1 MWQPYAELLG
11 LSASCVRANSDFGV
25 FPNLSEFFYENHGV
39 LAAYDSAMAYSP
51 EIRQAARA
59 LYLKAWTPREIADE
73 LNLNSD
79 RIIYYWADKFG
90 WRDMLREQ
98 TIDEAIANRIQ
109 TLLEIENPSKP
120 QLDMLD
126 RLIEHHVKLKKLR
139 AKPAKPEHISGEVS
153 AQSGKQTSRS
163 GHKTEQSGQ
172 QNADSGQSSAP
183 SGKKCKKVKND
194 VSEITEGDFK
204 RWHGSLFEYQ
214 HTMRNNLHQRIR
226 NILKSRQ
233 IGATYYFAGE
243 ALENAILTGDNQIFL
258 SASRA
263 QAEVFRRYIVSLAK
277 EFLGLELSGNPM
289 TLSNGAE
296 LHFLST
302 NGKTAQ
308 SYHGHVYVDEYFWI
322 GKFDELNKVASAMA
336 THKKWRKTYF
346 STPSTKMHPA
356 YPFWTGEKWRDGSE
370 RRKNIEFPTFDE
382 LRDGGRLCPDKQW
395 RYVVTIEDAAKGGC
409 DLFDIDELREEYNDT
424 DFNNLF
430 MCIFVDGASSIFE
443 FNKIQK
449 CMVDTAIW
457 QDYSPSAERPFGNR
471 EVWLGYDPS
480 RTRDNAVLMVVA
492 PPVVAAEKF
501 RVLEKHTWRGLAF
514 QHQAAEISKV
524 FLRFNVTYLGIDV
537 TGIGAGVY
545 DLLKDTHPR
554 EVVPIHYSP
563 DNKNRL
569 VMKMIDVIDG
579 NRLQFDAGMKETA
592 MSFMAIK
599 RTSTN
604 SGNNMTFKAER
615 SELAGHA
622 DDFWALSHAL
632 INEPL
637 NHTTKRKS
645 RWVFSG
651 EQGQLAA

>member
-1 MWQPYAELLG
+1 
-11 LSASCVRANSDFGV
+11 
-25 FPNLSEFFYENHGV
+25 
-39 LAAYDSAMAYSP
+39 MAYSP

-109 TLLEIENPSKP
+109 TLLEVENPSKP

-126 RLIEHHVKLKKLR
+126 RLINHHVKLKKLR
-139 AKPAKPEHISGEVS
+139 ATEQPTQPNEAGAAS
-153 AQSGKQTSRS
+153 AQSGAQNSKSGSPKAESGTQT
-163 GHKTEQSGQ
+163 G
-172 QNADSGQSSAP
+172 DSGKHSAP
-183 SGKKCKKVKND
+183 SGKRGKKVKND
-194 VSEITEGDFK
+194 VSEITEQCFK
-204 RWHGSLFEYQ
+204 LWHDSLFEYQ
-214 HTMRNNLHQRIR
+214 VVMRNNLHQRIR

-243 ALENAILTGDNQIFL
+243 ALEQAILTGDNQIFL

-263 QAEVFRRYIVSLAK
+263 QSEVFRRYIVALAK

-308 SYHGHVYVDEYFWI
+308 SYHGHVYIDEYFWI

-346 STPSTKMHPA
+346 STPSSKMHPA
-356 YPFWTGEKWRDGSE
+356 YPFWTGEKWRGDKTT
-370 RRKNIEFPTFDE
+370 RKNIEFPTFDE

-409 DLFDIDELREEYNDT
+409 DLFDIDELREEYSET

-430 MCIFVDGASSIFE
+430 MCVFVDGASSIFE
-443 FNKIQK
+443 FNKIER
-449 CMVDTAIW
+449 CMVDSEIW
-457 QDYSPSAERPFGNR
+457 QDYKPNAARPFGSR

-492 PPVVAAEKF
+492 PPIVAVEKF
-501 RVLEKHTWRGLAF
+501 RVLEKHTWRGLSF
-514 QHQAAEISKV
+514 QHQASEISKV
-524 FLRFNVTYLGIDV
+524 FERFNVTYLGIDI
-537 TGIGAGVY
+537 TGIGAGVH
-545 DLLKDTHPR
+545 DLLVHKHPR
-554 EVVPIHYSP
+554 ETVAIHYSNE
-563 DNKNRL
+563 NKNRL
-569 VMKMIDVIDG
+569 VMKMIDIIDG

-592 MSFMAIK
+592 MAFMAIK
-599 RTSTN
+599 RVATN
-604 SGNNMTFKAER
+604 SGNMMTFKAER
-615 SELAGHA
+615 SEQAGHA

-637 NHTTKRKS
+637 DHSTKRKS
-645 RWVFSG
+645 TW
-651 EQGQLAA
+651 QMAA

>member
-1 MWQPYAELLG
+1 
-11 LSASCVRANSDFGV
+11 
-25 FPNLSEFFYENHGV
+25 
-39 LAAYDSAMAYSP
+39 MAYSP
-51 EIRQAARA
+51 EIRQAARS

-79 RIIYYWADKFG
+79 RIIYHWADKYG

-98 TIDEAIANRIQ
+98 TIDEAISNRIQ

-126 RLIEHHVKLKKLR
+126 RLINHHVKLKKLR
-139 AKPAKPEHISGEVS
+139 ASELPKEPSESGQHS
-153 AQSGKQTSRS
+153 AQTGTQNGKNGSSTPYSGKQT
-163 GHKTEQSGQ
+163 GEGGKQTGT
-172 QNADSGQSSAP
+172 
-183 SGKKCKKVKND
+183 SGKRGKKVKND
-194 VSEITEGDFK
+194 VSEITEECFK
-204 RWHGSLFEYQ
+204 LWHDSLFKYQ
-214 HTMRNNLHQRIR
+214 IVMRDNLHQRIR

-243 ALENAILTGDNQIFL
+243 ALEQAILTGDNQIFL

-263 QAEVFRRYIVSLAK
+263 QAEVFRRYIVALAK
-277 EFLGLELSGNPM
+277 EFLDLELSGNPM

-346 STPSTKMHPA
+346 STPSSKMHAA
-356 YPFWTGEKWRDGSE
+356 YPFWTGDKWRGDKTT
-370 RRKNIEFPTFDE
+370 RKNIEFPTFDE
-382 LRDGGRLCPDKQW
+382 LRDGGRLCPDRQW

-409 DLFDIDELREEYNDT
+409 NLFDIEELREEYSEH

-443 FNKIQK
+443 FSKIQK
-449 CMVDTAIW
+449 CMVDSGIW
-457 QDYSPSAERPFGNR
+457 QDFKSNDARPFGNR

-480 RTRDNAVLMVVA
+480 RSRDNAVLMVVA
-492 PPVVAAEKF
+492 PPIVAAEKF
-501 RVLEKHTWRGLAF
+501 RVLEKHSWRGLSF
-514 QHQAAEISKV
+514 THQAAEITKV
-524 FLRFNVTYLGIDV
+524 FERFNVTYLGIDI

-545 DLLKDTHPR
+545 DLLHNKHPR
-554 EVVPIHYSP
+554 ETVAIHYSNE
-563 DNKNRL
+563 NKNRL

-579 NRLQFDAGMKETA
+579 GRLQFDAGMKETA

-599 RTSTN
+599 RVPTN
-604 SGNNMTFKAER
+604 SGNMMTFKADR
-615 SELAGHA
+615 SEVVGHA

-637 NHTTKRKS
+637 DHATKRKS
-645 RWVFSG
+645 TWA
-651 EQGQLAA
+651 LAA

>member
-1 MWQPYAELLG
+1 M
-11 LSASCVRANSDFGV
+11 
-25 FPNLSEFFYENHGV
+25 
-39 LAAYDSAMAYSP
+39 
-51 EIRQAARA
+51 
-59 LYLKAWTPREIADE
+59 
-73 LNLNSD
+73 
-79 RIIYYWADKFG
+79 
-90 WRDMLREQ
+90 RD
-98 TIDEAIANRIQ
+98 
-109 TLLEIENPSKP
+109 
-120 QLDMLD
+120 
-126 RLIEHHVKLKKLR
+126 
-139 AKPAKPEHISGEVS
+139 
-153 AQSGKQTSRS
+153 
-163 GHKTEQSGQ
+163 
-172 QNADSGQSSAP
+172 
-183 SGKKCKKVKND
+183 
-194 VSEITEGDFK
+194 
-204 RWHGSLFEYQ
+204 
-214 HTMRNNLHQRIR
+214 NLHQRIR

-243 ALENAILTGDNQIFL
+243 ALEQAILTGDNQIFL

-263 QAEVFRRYIVSLAK
+263 QAEVFRRYIVALAK

-346 STPSTKMHPA
+346 STPSSKMHAA
-356 YPFWTGEKWRDGSE
+356 YPFWTGDKWRGDKST
-370 RRKNIEFPTFDE
+370 RKNIEFPTFDE
-382 LRDGGRLCPDKQW
+382 LRDGGRLCPDRQW

-409 DLFDIDELREEYNDT
+409 NLFDIDELREEYSEH

-443 FNKIQK
+443 FNKVQK
-449 CMVDTAIW
+449 CMVDAGIW
-457 QDYSPSAERPFGNR
+457 QDFKASAKRPFGSR

-492 PPVVAAEKF
+492 PPIVAAEKF
-501 RVLEKHTWRGLAF
+501 RILEKHTWRGLSF
-514 QHQAAEISKV
+514 QHQASEISKV
-524 FLRFNVTYLGIDV
+524 FERFNVTYLGIDI

-545 DLLKDTHPR
+545 DLLSNKHPR
-554 EVVPIHYSP
+554 ETVAIHYSNE
-563 DNKNRL
+563 NKNRL

-599 RTSTN
+599 RVSTN
-604 SGNNMTFKAER
+604 SGNMMTFKADR
-615 SELAGHA
+615 SEVVGHA

-637 NHTTKRKS
+637 DHTTKRKS
-645 RWVFSG
+645 RWAFSG
-651 EQGQLAA
+651 EQGNLAA

>member
-1 MWQPYAELLG
+1 MT
-11 LSASCVRANSDFGV
+11 
-25 FPNLSEFFYENHGV
+25 
-39 LAAYDSAMAYSP
+39 AYDSGMAYAP

-79 RIIYYWADKFG
+79 RIIYHWADKYG

-126 RLIEHHVKLKKLR
+126 RLIGHHVKLKKVR
-139 AKPAKPEHISGEVS
+139 ASELPKEPTESDTHST
-153 AQSGKQTSRS
+153 QS
-163 GHKTEQSGQ
+163 GHKSGKSGS
-172 QNADSGQSSAP
+172 QNADSGKQMAQ
-183 SGKKCKKVKND
+183 SGKRGRKVKND
-194 VSEITEGDFK
+194 VSEITEDCFK
-204 RWHGSLFEYQ
+204 LWHDSLFKYQ
-214 HTMRNNLHQRIR
+214 VVMRDNLNQRIR

-243 ALENAILTGDNQIFL
+243 ALEQAILTGDNQIFL

-263 QAEVFRRYIVSLAK
+263 QAEVFRRYIVALAK

-346 STPSTKMHPA
+346 STPSSKMHAA
-356 YPFWTGEKWRDGSE
+356 YPFWTGDKWRGDKST
-370 RRKNIEFPTFDE
+370 RKNIEFPTFDE
-382 LRDGGRLCPDKQW
+382 LRDGGRLCPDRQW

-409 DLFDIDELREEYNDT
+409 NLFEIDELREEYSEH

-443 FNKIQK
+443 FNKVQK
-449 CMVDTAIW
+449 CMVDAGIW
-457 QDYSPSAERPFGNR
+457 QDFKASAKRPFGSR

-492 PPVVAAEKF
+492 PPIVAAEKF
-501 RVLEKHTWRGLAF
+501 RILEKHTWRGLSF
-514 QHQAAEISKV
+514 QHQASEISKV
-524 FLRFNVTYLGIDV
+524 FERFNVTYLGIDI

-545 DLLKDTHPR
+545 DLLSNKHPR
-554 EVVPIHYSP
+554 ETVAIHYSNE
-563 DNKNRL
+563 NKNRL

-599 RTSTN
+599 RVSTN
-604 SGNNMTFKAER
+604 SGNMMTFKADR
-615 SELAGHA
+615 SEVVGHA

-637 NHTTKRKS
+637 DHTTKRKS
-645 RWVFSG
+645 RWAFSG
-651 EQGQLAA
+651 EQGNLAA

>member
-1 MWQPYAELLG
+1 
-11 LSASCVRANSDFGV
+11 
-25 FPNLSEFFYENHGV
+25 
-39 LAAYDSAMAYSP
+39 MAYSP
-51 EIRQAARA
+51 EIRQAARV

-73 LNLNSD
+73 LNLNND

-126 RLIEHHVKLKKLR
+126 RLIDHHVKLKKLR
-139 AKPAKPEHISGEVS
+139 ASETPKPAANPSEKGNIAKQAKDDSNS
-153 AQSGKQTSRS
+153 NSSSGKS
-163 GHKTEQSGQ
+163 
-172 QNADSGQSSAP
+172 
-183 SGKKCKKVKND
+183 KKKGKND
-194 VSEITEGDFK
+194 VSEITEECFK
-204 RWHGSLFEYQ
+204 LWHDSLFEYQ
-214 HTMRNNLHQRIR
+214 VVMRNNLHQRIR

-233 IGATYYFAGE
+233 VGATYYFSGE

-263 QAEVFRRYIVSLAK
+263 QAEVFRRYIISLAK
-277 EFLGLELSGNPM
+277 EFLNLELQGNPI

-356 YPFWTGEKWRDGSE
+356 YSFWTGDKWREGKDT
-370 RRKNIEFPTFDE
+370 RKNIEFPTFEDY
-382 LRDGGRLCPDKQW
+382 RKGGRLCPDKQW
-395 RYVVTIEDAAKGGC
+395 RYVVTIEDAAAGGC
-409 DLFDIDELREEYNDT
+409 DLFDIDELREEYSET

-449 CMVDTAIW
+449 CMVDASIW
-457 QDYSPSAERPFGNR
+457 QDYDVKKARPFGNR

-492 PPVVAAEKF
+492 PPIVAVEKF
-501 RVLEKHTWRGLAF
+501 RILEKHSWRGLSF
-514 QHQAAEISKV
+514 QHQANEISKV
-524 FLRFNVTYLGIDV
+524 FKRFNVTYLGIDI

-545 DLLKDTHPR
+545 DLLHNKHPR
-554 EVVPIHYSP
+554 ETVAIHYSNE
-563 DNKNRL
+563 NKNRL

-579 NRLQFDAGMKETA
+579 NRLQFDANMKETA

-604 SGNNMTFKAER
+604 SGNMMTFKADR
-615 SELAGHA
+615 SELVGHA

-637 NHTTKRKS
+637 DHSTKRKS
-645 RWVFSG
+645 RWSFSA

>member
-1 MWQPYAELLG
+1 
-11 LSASCVRANSDFGV
+11 
-25 FPNLSEFFYENHGV
+25 
-39 LAAYDSAMAYSP
+39 MAYAP

-79 RIIYYWADKFG
+79 RIIYHWADKYG

-126 RLIEHHVKLKKLR
+126 RLIAHHVKLKKVR
-139 AKPAKPEHISGEVS
+139 ASELPKEPTESGTHS
-153 AQSGKQTSRS
+153 TQS
-163 GHKTEQSGQ
+163 GHKSGKSGS
-172 QNADSGQSSAP
+172 QNADSGKQMAQ
-183 SGKKCKKVKND
+183 SGKRGRKVKND
-194 VSEITEGDFK
+194 VSEITEDCFK
-204 RWHGSLFEYQ
+204 LWHNSLFKYQ
-214 HTMRNNLHQRIR
+214 VVMRDNLHQRIR

-243 ALENAILTGDNQIFL
+243 ALEQAILTGDNQIFL

-263 QAEVFRRYIVSLAK
+263 QAEVFRRYIVALAK

-346 STPSTKMHPA
+346 STPSSKMHAA
-356 YPFWTGEKWRDGSE
+356 YPFWTGDKWRGDKST
-370 RRKNIEFPTFDE
+370 RKNIEFPTFDE
-382 LRDGGRLCPDKQW
+382 LRDGGRLCPDRQW

-409 DLFDIDELREEYNDT
+409 NLFDIDELREEYSEH

-443 FNKIQK
+443 FNKVQK
-449 CMVDTAIW
+449 CMVDAGIW
-457 QDYSPSAERPFGNR
+457 QDFKASAKRPFGSR

-492 PPVVAAEKF
+492 PPIVAAEKF
-501 RVLEKHTWRGLAF
+501 RILEKHTWRGLSF
-514 QHQAAEISKV
+514 QHQACEISKV
-524 FLRFNVTYLGIDV
+524 FERFNVTYLGIDI

-545 DLLKDTHPR
+545 DLLSNKHPR
-554 EVVPIHYSP
+554 ETVAIHYSNE
-563 DNKNRL
+563 NKNRL

-599 RTSTN
+599 RVSTN
-604 SGNNMTFKAER
+604 SGNMMTFKADR
-615 SELAGHA
+615 SEVVGHA

-637 NHTTKRKS
+637 DHTTKRKS
-645 RWVFSG
+645 RWAFSG
-651 EQGQLAA
+651 EQGNLAA

>member
-1 MWQPYAELLG
+1 
-11 LSASCVRANSDFGV
+11 
-25 FPNLSEFFYENHGV
+25 
-39 LAAYDSAMAYSP
+39 MAYSP

-109 TLLEIENPSKP
+109 TLLEVENPSKP

-126 RLIEHHVKLKKLR
+126 RLINHHVKLKKLR
-139 AKPAKPEHISGEVS
+139 ATEQPTQPNEAGTVS
-153 AQSGKQTSRS
+153 AQSGAQNSKSGSPKAESGTQT
-163 GHKTEQSGQ
+163 G
-172 QNADSGQSSAP
+172 DSGKQSAP
-183 SGKKCKKVKND
+183 SGKRKKVKND
-194 VSEITEGDFK
+194 VSEITEADFK
-204 RWHGSLFEYQ
+204 LWHDSLFAYQ

-243 ALENAILTGDNQIFL
+243 ALEQAILTGDNQIFL

-263 QAEVFRRYIVSLAK
+263 QSEVFRRYIVALAK

-308 SYHGHVYVDEYFWI
+308 SYHGHVYIDEYFWI

-346 STPSTKMHPA
+346 STPSSKMHPA
-356 YPFWTGEKWRDGSE
+356 YPFWTGEKWRGDKTT
-370 RRKNIEFPTFDE
+370 RKNIEFPTFDE
-382 LRDGGRLCPDKQW
+382 LRDGGRLCPDRQW

-409 DLFDIDELREEYNDT
+409 DLFDIEELREEYSET

-430 MCIFVDGASSIFE
+430 MCVFVDGASSIFE
-443 FNKIQK
+443 YNKILR
-449 CMVDTAIW
+449 CMVDIEIW
-457 QDYSPSAERPFGNR
+457 QDYKPNDVRPFGSR

-492 PPVVAAEKF
+492 PPIVAVEKF
-501 RVLEKHTWRGLAF
+501 RVLEKHTWRGLSF
-514 QHQAAEISKV
+514 QHQASEISKV
-524 FLRFNVTYLGIDV
+524 FERFNVTYLGIDI

-545 DLLKDTHPR
+545 DLLSNKHPR
-554 EVVPIHYSP
+554 ETVAIHYSNE
-563 DNKNRL
+563 NKNRL
-569 VMKMIDVIDG
+569 VMKMIDIIDG

-599 RTSTN
+599 RVATN
-604 SGNNMTFKAER
+604 SGNMMTFKADR
-615 SELAGHA
+615 SELVGHA

-637 NHTTKRKS
+637 DHSTKRKS
-645 RWVFSG
+645 TWQM
-651 EQGQLAA
+651 EA